1 MERPISTDRCFHN
14 RRGNG
19 ILSLRPAQ
27 DQTTTL
33 IKALVPKGNGHRL
46 PGLYLF
52 ICYKDCEQDLAKN
65 AFWGSLVALEPLNI
79 PTPEPLTTIGF
90 I

>member
-1 MERPISTDRCFHN
+1 M
-14 RRGNG
+14 
-19 ILSLRPAQ
+19 L
-27 DQTTTL
+27 
-33 IKALVPKGNGHRL
+33 KALVPKGNGHRL

-52 ICYKDCEQDLAKN
+52 ICYEDCEQDLAKN

-90 I
+90 IHHNFLSFMRNGDVIRNEPYEISNP